1 MDILKEK
8 TKFLATKLAALQS
21 ELVVSKNIFQ
31 AASREVESMFQ
42 KKYFP
47 ETPVAPSEQKKEIQD
62 YSEEEAE
69 NQKQNKKKNE
79 EKENKSRED
88 APDQPSAGKPASPEV
103 KKMFK
108 KIAHQCHP
116 DKLQDMEQG
125 FEKAKKEEL
134 YQKARAALENDDLL
148 MMADIANELGLE
160 VPDMTASQLKETEK
174 KIISIKKELSMIES
188 TAVWHWF
195 FTEDPARKD
204 QILKQIFDAM
214 YGQYNI
220 RS

>member
-69 NQKQNKKKNE
+69 KQKQNKKKSQ

-160 VPDMTASQLKETEK
+160 VPVVVRLEGTNADVAQKILSRSGVSIIAAIGMKDAAEKVVTAALGK
-174 KIISIKKELSMIES
+174 
-188 TAVWHWF
+188 
-195 FTEDPARKD
+195 
-204 QILKQIFDAM
+204 
-214 YGQYNI
+214 
-220 RS
+220 

>member
-69 NQKQNKKKNE
+69 KQ
-79 EKENKSRED
+79 
-88 APDQPSAGKPASPEV
+88 
-103 KKMFK
+103 
-108 KIAHQCHP
+108 
-116 DKLQDMEQG
+116 
-125 FEKAKKEEL
+125 KKE
-134 YQKARAALENDDLL
+134 
-148 MMADIANELGLE
+148 
-160 VPDMTASQLKETEK
+160 P
-174 KIISIKKELSMIES
+174 
-188 TAVWHWF
+188 
-195 FTEDPARKD
+195 RKR
-204 QILKQIFDAM
+204 K
-214 YGQYNI
+214 
-220 RS
+220 